1 VLAVPAACC
10 SSLEHP
16 SDWLVGRPRPIQDEL
31 EEILCMPAAALSCG
45 ATGRVAWTSE
55 CWRSSERL
63 PGVPGAIQRGRRMWP
78 MPILCRIGTTAPLTS
93 IVSGTEWHPSLRKT
107 LQDTTPMGA
116 RQCDELRSLALPC
129 TRNARGRNRQA
140 CVVQG
145 NRVTRTIL
153 PTAER
158 STAVHPSGRTRPA
171 PPRENSCSCFSAM
184 SERRSAA
191 RGTSGRR

>member
-1 VLAVPAACC
+1 MLAVPAACC

-31 EEILCMPAAALSCG
+31 EEILCMPAATRSCG
-45 ATGRVAWTSE
+45 AMGRVAWTSE
-55 CWRSSERL
+55 CWRPSERL
-63 PGVPGAIQRGRRMWP
+63 PGLPGAIQRGRRVWP

-93 IVSGTEWHPSLRKT
+93 IVSGTERHPSLRRT
-107 LQDTTPMGA
+107 SQDTTPMGT
-116 RQCDELRSLALPC
+116 RQGDQLSSPALPC
-129 TRNARGRNRQA
+129 TRIARRRNRQA

-145 NRVTRTIL
+145 NRVARPIL

-158 STAVHPSGRTRPA
+158 STAAHPSGRTPQA
-171 PPRENSCSCFSAM
+171 PPRENSCSCFSAT

-191 RGTSGRR
+191 RGTSVRR